1 MGRRFSRHFS
11 PLALTN
17 AWAACA
23 DRAEQEAK
31 GDFGE
36 YRVRP
41 MHQHASATFPRPVA
55 HPPVE
60 RVQGPPGWP
69 SPAYCAKLAR
79 RRARF
84 ADLQLAAYSLGVSY
98 GTA

>member
-17 AWAACA
+17 ARAACS
-23 DRAEQEAK
+23 DRAEWEGK
-31 GDFGE
+31 DVGE

-41 MHQHASATFPRPVA
+41 MHQHASATFPRLVA
-55 HPPVE
+55 HPPATAPE
-60 RVQGPPGWP
+60 RSPKWP
-69 SPAYCAKLAR
+69 TPTYRRKLERKAAR
-79 RRARF
+79 RETI
-84 ADLQLAAYSLGVSY
+84 SEMLGWGGVAN

>member
-17 AWAACA
+17 ARAACS
-23 DRAEQEAK
+23 DRAEWEGK
-31 GDFGE
+31 DVGE

-69 SPAYCAKLAR
+69 SPAYRAKLAR

-84 ADLQLAAYSLGVSY
+84 ADLQLAAYSFGVSY